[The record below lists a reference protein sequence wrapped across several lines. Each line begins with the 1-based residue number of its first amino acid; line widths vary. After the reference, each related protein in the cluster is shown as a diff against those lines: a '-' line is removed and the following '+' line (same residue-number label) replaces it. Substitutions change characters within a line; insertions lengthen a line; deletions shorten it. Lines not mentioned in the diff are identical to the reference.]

1 VYVSDLALAGE
12 VFRWDPL
19 MSSNSLTAILRGDNI
34 PSGAMLSGPSLLGSG
49 TNTQI
54 WMADTNGANGIRR
67 WLVTTNG
74 VCATNDLGQ
83 MIVGTDPTNGL
94 SIGPIGVSVDDL
106 GNVYACQAITESG
119 DPTARVF
126 RFPAYNPSTNAGT
139 PELVADWAVGAND
152 DTYATASG
160 IAVDPTGTYVAVSF
174 QGLIIDGL
182 FQGGNTKVLYAT
194 NGALAANLDLGL
206 TIGLDA
212 NHQDTGC
219 GWDAV
224 GNVYCV
230 DNWFAKWR
238 AFSPPGT
245 NQSTTVALA
254 TIEST
259 GGGTVTGPPPTI
271 TGITTAG
278 GTVTIDFTATTSD
291 TPSSF
296 LVVGAA
302 SVVGPYSQISN
313 ATITQLSPGVFRATL
328 SASGNMQYYRI
339 QRQGSAPPPPP
350 SEQPT
355 ITSIT
360 ITGANVTLEFSAL
373 TTDTP
378 SGFLVLAA
386 SVVTGPYNVVSGATI
401 TQVSPGLFRA
411 TFSNSGNMAYFRI
424 QRQGGVQPPPSG
436 QAPQISSLVVSN
448 GIVTLTFSGS
458 TGDSASQFTLLSAG
472 TVAGPYAPATGATM
486 TQVSSGVF
494 RAAAPANGPIQ
505 FYRVQR

>member
-1 VYVSDLALAGE
+1 LV
-12 VFRWDPL
+12 
-19 MSSNSLTAILRGDNI
+19 SSNSLTAVLRDDNI
-34 PSGAMLSGPSLLGSG
+34 PSGAMLSGPGLMGTG

-54 WMADTNGANGIRR
+54 WMTDINGANGIRR

-83 MIVGTDPTNGL
+83 MIVGVGTDPTNGL
-94 SIGPIGVSVDDL
+94 SLGAISVSVDAL
-106 GNVYACQAITESG
+106 GNVYACQSITNSG

-126 RFPAYNPSTNAGT
+126 RFPAYNPSTNGGA
-139 PELVADWAVGAND
+139 PEVVADWAVGEND
-152 DTYATASG
+152 DTYASASG

-174 QGLIIDGL
+174 QGLIINGL

-206 TIGLDA
+206 AIGLDA
-212 NHQDTGC
+212 NHQDTAC

-230 DNWFAKWR
+230 DNWSAKWR

-271 TGITTAG
+271 TGITSAG

-302 SVVGPYSQISN
+302 TVVGPYSQISN

-328 SASGNMQYYRI
+328 SAGGNMQYYRI

-360 ITGANVTLEFSAL
+360 ITGTSVTLEFSAL

-386 SVVTGPYNVVSGATI
+386 SVVTGPYNTVTGATI

-411 TFSNSGNMAYFRI
+411 TFANTGNMAYFRI
-424 QRQGGVQPPPSG
+424 QRQGGGVQPPPSG
-436 QAPQISSLVVSN
+436 QAPQISSLAVSN
-448 GIVTLTFSGS
+448 GVVTLTFSGS
-458 TGDSASQFTLLSAG
+458 TSDSASQFTLLSAG
-472 TVAGPYAPATGATM
+472 TVAGPFSATTGANI

-494 RAAAPANGPIQ
+494 RASAPANGPVQ
-505 FYRVQR
+505 FYRLQR